1 MSTHEQ
7 IEIFSMIDNA
17 YRNFT
22 YHVFSLVVMEGLKH
36 GTLSYDILSNYLL
49 KLGFNL
55 RIEKQ
60 VGDNHVG
67 STYLERVDVGLKDF
81 LKQNEAMMNNET
93 TDWRFCISFLSTQFE
108 GLLRDIVWHLGGLVT
123 KIKHGTDTELILL
136 EGLLDSECLQQV
148 FDNND
153 LLLFRETFTNAG
165 YNIRNNVAHG
175 MYLPDEF
182 TSTKALLVFVSVLR
196 LEKATLVIKK
206 RNL

>member
-1 MSTHEQ
+1 
-7 IEIFSMIDNA
+7 
-17 YRNFT
+17 
-22 YHVFSLVVMEGLKH
+22 
-36 GTLSYDILSNYLL
+36 
-49 KLGFNL
+49 
-55 RIEKQ
+55 
-60 VGDNHVG
+60 
-67 STYLERVDVGLKDF
+67 
-81 LKQNEAMMNNET
+81 
-93 TDWRFCISFLSTQFE
+93 
-108 GLLRDIVWHLGGLVT
+108 VWHLGGLVT